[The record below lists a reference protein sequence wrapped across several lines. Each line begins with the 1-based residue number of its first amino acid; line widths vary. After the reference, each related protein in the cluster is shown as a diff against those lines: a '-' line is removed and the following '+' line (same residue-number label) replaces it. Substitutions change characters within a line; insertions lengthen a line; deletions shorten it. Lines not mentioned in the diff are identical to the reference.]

1 VVTLNSPLD
10 IPKDASKPNEAKDR
24 VAVLG
29 VAVGNVHGPARLR
42 VFAGPKTVDALEATL
57 AQPGG
62 PDLRGMT
69 DFGTF
74 GFIARPLF
82 LWLRWTYEHWIPDW
96 GWAIAFL
103 TVVITTALLP
113 LRISSMKSSLKMQKI
128 QPQIKAIQEK
138 YKRYS
143 ITDPRKAE
151 MHKEMQEL
159 QKREGVN
166 PLGGCL
172 PMLLQMPFLLAFYSM
187 LANAV
192 ELRQARWLWIHDL
205 SAPDP
210 IHVLPI
216 IIVIT
221 MYLSTKSMPQ
231 GGMDPAQQKIMNL
244 MGPAM
249 IGYMSWFFAAG
260 MCIYWAISNLLGYVQ
275 QLVINRSELG
285 REVRKNLEKRATRK
299 K

>member
-1 VVTLNSPLD
+1 
-10 IPKDASKPNEAKDR
+10 
-24 VAVLG
+24 
-29 VAVGNVHGPARLR
+29 GPARLR
-42 VFAGPKTVDALEATL
+42 VFAGPKTVDGREPTL
-57 AQPGG
+57 AQPSG

-69 DFGTF
+69 DFATF
-74 GFIARPLF
+74 GFTSRPRL
-82 LWLRWTYEHWIPDW
+82 LSRRWIYWHAGPVW
-96 GWAIAFL
+96 GWAFALL
-103 TVVITTALLP
+103 TVVITTSLLS

-192 ELRQARWLWIHDL
+192 ELRHARWLWIHDL

-231 GGMDPAQQKIMNL
+231 GGMDPAQH
-244 MGPAM
+244 
-249 IGYMSWFFAAG
+249 
-260 MCIYWAISNLLGYVQ
+260 
-275 QLVINRSELG
+275 
-285 REVRKNLEKRATRK
+285 
-299 K
+299 